1 MATHTIKMRDW
12 RHDEPRTIVWNDET
26 GEVSGDHGDV
36 QGVRDM
42 IERAERAGGVLTHC
56 GFWRLADT
64 RHDPAC
70 FVAVLLLV
78 LSGRDFDEDALP
90 EPLRSADRGALFE
103 RAVLP
108 EGAVA

>member
-36 QGVRDM
+36 QGIRDM
-42 IERAERAGGVLTHC
+42 IERAEGAGGVLNHA
-56 GFWRLADT
+56 GFWRLADP

-70 FVAVLLLV
+70 FVAVLLLNIMR
-78 LSGRDFDEDALP
+78 RDFERDALP
-90 EPLRSADRGALFE
+90 EPLRSADTGALSE

>member
-26 GEVSGDHGDV
+26 GEVSGDHVWV
-36 QGVRDM
+36 QGIRDM
-42 IERAERAGGVLTHC
+42 IERAEGAGGVLTHY
-56 GFWRLADT
+56 GFWRLADP
-64 RHDPAC
+64 RRDPAC
-70 FVAVLLLV
+70 FVAVLYLIL
-78 LSGRDFDEDALP
+78 GRDFDEDALP
-90 EPLRSADRGALFE
+90 EPLRSADTGALLE

>member
-1 MATHTIKMRDW
+1 MATHTIGMRDW

-26 GEVSGDHGDV
+26 GEVSGDHVEV
-36 QGVRDM
+36 QGIRDM
-42 IERAERAGGVLTHC
+42 IERAERAGGVLTHR
-56 GFWRLADT
+56 GFWRLADP

-70 FVAVLLLV
+70 FVAVLYLV
-78 LSGRDFDEDALP
+78 LRRDFDEDALP
-90 EPLRSADRGALFE
+90 EPLRSADPGALFE